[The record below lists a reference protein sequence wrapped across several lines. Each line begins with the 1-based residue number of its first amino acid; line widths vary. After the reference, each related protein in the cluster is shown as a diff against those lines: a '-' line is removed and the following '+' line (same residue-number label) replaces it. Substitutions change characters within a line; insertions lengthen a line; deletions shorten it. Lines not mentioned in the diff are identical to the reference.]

1 MIHLNLTRRTL
12 GLLVVGCLFGSGCD
26 HKDANRGAIGGEVTL
41 DGTPIV
47 QGSIL
52 FVPIEGTQ
60 GAVTGGPIENGRY
73 QLVGNVGPAIGWN
86 RVEIHAPRKT
96 GKMIPKGLGGTG
108 EMVDE
113 QVDAVAPSFNAASM
127 LKVEVKPGDNTAN
140 FEVVA
145 K

>member
-1 MIHLNLTRRTL
+1 MISIPRPPRTI
-12 GLLVVGCLFGSGCD
+12 GFLLVSLLLASGCGQN
-26 HKDANRGAIGGEVTL
+26 DANRGAISGEVTL

-52 FVPIEGTQ
+52 FVPIEGAV

-73 QLVGNVGPAIGWN
+73 QLSGNIGPAVGWN
-86 RVEIHAPRKT
+86 RIEVHAPRKT
-96 GKMIPKGLGGTG
+96 GKLIPKGLGGTG

-113 QVDAVAPSFNAASM
+113 QVEAVAPSFNSAST
-127 LKVEVKPGDNTAN
+127 LKIEIQPGDNTAN
-140 FEVVA
+140 FEVTA